1 MDPILKKLRQR
12 LDRWELEHLR
22 QHARLL
28 ADQVDE
34 LTEQLAD
41 MRARLD
47 DAEDRAEFWRGAL
60 RDVEDQLAEDL
71 RLAMTRSG
79 GLIVIEDRDVVDF
92 DEHRVEKPTSR
103 PTTKQSRPTTKQAAA
118 KPVVKAAKPVVKST
132 PGARQ

>member
-47 DAEDRAEFWRGAL
+47 DAEDRAEFWHQQVL
-60 RDVEDQLAEDL
+60 QLQEDL
-71 RLAMTRSG
+71 REDLAIGITKG
-79 GLIVIEDRDVVDF
+79 GELGIA
-92 DEHRVEKPTSR
+92 SR
-103 PTTKQSRPTTKQAAA
+103 PLTKRAAA
-118 KPVVKAAKPVVKST
+118 KPVVKQAA
-132 PGARQ
+132 Q